1 MNTVLGFQVQELF
14 DPVQTHAVYGVPHN
28 QADEVKQRLKELGA
42 VRFRMV
48 KNRYGFTIVCFK
60 LKK

>member
-1 MNTVLGFQVQELF
+1 MNTVLGYQVQELF
-14 DPVQTHAVYGVPHN
+14 DPVQTHAVYGVPHE
-28 QADEVKQRLKELGA
+28 QADEVKQRLKQLGA